1 MSNGKEGRQSNVMY
15 NYIPLPAHHMETVHN
30 LKMISTELK
39 FLDYYMEI
47 LEQQV
52 SVLLNHH
59 LKTEQD
65 TNTKCT

>member
-1 MSNGKEGRQSNVMY
+1 MGKREDKVMLCT
-15 NYIPLPAHHMETVHN
+15 ITFLFLHITWKLHN
-30 LKMISTELK
+30 LKTISTELK